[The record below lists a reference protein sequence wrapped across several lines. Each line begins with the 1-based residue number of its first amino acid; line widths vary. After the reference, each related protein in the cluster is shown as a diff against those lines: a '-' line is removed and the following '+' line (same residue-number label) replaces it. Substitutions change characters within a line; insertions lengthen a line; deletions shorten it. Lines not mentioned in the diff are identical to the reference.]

1 MSLADDVIDTVQEHV
16 IEEDVQKD
24 KPLLVTDPEGLRDVM
39 AEAQDAGFDHLCF
52 VTAVDWPKDEIED
65 NAAWLGFT
73 EEREV
78 EDPDDEEDEDAT
90 ETVPV
95 ESKGW
100 HLDDVDDGLMEVV
113 YNLYSYDEGDHL
125 AVQVWVPR
133 EVDQCSVPTVSDLWA
148 GANWHEREVF
158 DLYGVTF
165 EGHPD
170 MKRIFMP
177 EDWEGHPH
185 RKDYDLGEQQYIYRE
200 DGIDKVTKD
209 AGKGW

>member
-1 MSLADDVIDTVQEHV
+1 
-16 IEEDVQKD
+16 
-24 KPLLVTDPEGLRDVM
+24 
-39 AEAQDAGFDHLCF
+39 
-52 VTAVDWPKDEIED
+52 
-65 NAAWLGFT
+65 
-73 EEREV
+73 
-78 EDPDDEEDEDAT
+78 
-90 ETVPV
+90 
-95 ESKGW
+95 
-100 HLDDVDDGLMEVV
+100 MEVV
-113 YNLYSYDEGDHL
+113 YNLYSYDHGEHL